1 MAMEEATRE
10 MNRRGLAAGTKP
22 PEIDVQRWVNPPMSE
37 FQGKK
42 YELKKLAHLTGNV
55 VLVDFWATWCTP
67 CVEKL
72 PYVQK
77 LHEKYAGQGLVVVAV
92 HSVKAEEMDAFL
104 QKHGYSFPIALDT
117 GETARR
123 FGVEGIPQYV
133 LIGRDG
139 KLVNSG
145 LKRSPPSEA
154 EIERLLAASKP

>member
-1 MAMEEATRE
+1 MEEATRE

-22 PEIDVQRWVNPPMSE
+22 PEIDVQRWINPFSVE
-37 FQGKK
+37 FRGKK
-42 YELKKLAHLTGNV
+42 HEIKTLAHLYGNV

-92 HSVKAEEMDAFL
+92 HSVKAEEMDTFL
-104 QKHGYSFPIALDT
+104 QKHEYSFPMALDT

-123 FGVEGIPQYV
+123 FGIEGIPQYV

-139 KLVNSG
+139 KLVHSG
-145 LKRSPPSEA
+145 LKHSPPDEA
-154 EIERLLAASKP
+154 EIERLLAASRP